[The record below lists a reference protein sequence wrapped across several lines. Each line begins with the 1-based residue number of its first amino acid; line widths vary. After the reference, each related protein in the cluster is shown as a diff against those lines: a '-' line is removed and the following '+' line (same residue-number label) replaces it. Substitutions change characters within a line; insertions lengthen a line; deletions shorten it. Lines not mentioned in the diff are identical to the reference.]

1 MSNPKFIPTQKKV
14 TYSFRVEE
22 EKLEKLK
29 QMSKLNDIKLPQLM
43 SDILGTYLSNKVVFN
58 TYLEDLEGM
67 FIDLPDITQGRSYDE
82 FTNDDYWLS
91 NLTFDYE
98 IQSIPNNLDVWDSKL
113 KTYKSPS
120 GNYLHEGIEF
130 LIVPE
135 LSQYERDNYSDL
147 NQYLYCIYFT
157 VGKKSKVEIEYIPF
171 LTAINKIKKSEN
183 YPLLDYALKIKE
195 TIEEKT
201 FYIEEQKILLSE
213 EHIFPEFEYVEKALK
228 LLSKEF
234 NTGNIIPINESR
246 KEIEYKASFQS
257 MSDVEKENIL
267 KENEEMKKKL
277 KQLDSISKKLKE
289 LEESQKGLESKVLG
303 DIDEEKL
310 ENLKEHL

>member
-29 QMSKLNDIKLPQLM
+29 QMSKLNDVKLPQLM
-43 SDILGTYLSNKVVFN
+43 SDILGKYLSNKVVFN

-67 FIDLPDITQGRSYDE
+67 FIDLPDITRGRSYDE
-82 FTNDDYWLS
+82 FSNNDYWLS
-91 NLTFDYE
+91 DLTFDYE

-120 GNYLHEGIEF
+120 GHYLHEGVEF

-135 LSQYERDNYSDL
+135 LSHYERDNYSDL
-147 NQYLYCIYFT
+147 IQYLYCIYFT
-157 VGKKSKVEIEYIPF
+157 VGKKCKVEIEYIPF
-171 LTAINKIKKSEN
+171 LTAMNKIKKCEN

-195 TIEEKT
+195 TIEDKT
-201 FYIEEQKILLSE
+201 LYIEEQRMLCE
-213 EHIFPEFEYVEKALK
+213 EESFPEFEYVERALK
-228 LLSKEF
+228 SLSKEF

-277 KQLDSISKKLKE
+277 KQFDSLLKKFEE
-289 LEESQKGLESKVLG
+289 LEESQKDLESKVLG
-303 DIDEEKL
+303 DIDKEKL